1 MIYCIFYNNKLIG
14 LANMYSTAKLVL
26 QQYKRQLE
34 TADDSLF
41 KIQQWYISAAA
52 DFK

>member
-1 MIYCIFYNNKLIG
+1 MIYCVFYDGKLIG

-26 QQYKRQLE
+26 NQYKRQLE
-34 TADDSLF
+34 NPDDSLF